1 MHVLLMQV
9 VSDLSI
15 TMSLDLKS
23 TDWNPSSAGLN
34 TKGVV
39 CLVMGEGRVGSR
51 VRFCNL

>member
-1 MHVLLMQV
+1 MHVSLIQAV
-9 VSDLSI
+9 GDLSI
-15 TMSLDLKS
+15 AMSLDLKS
-23 TDWNPSSAGLN
+23 TDWNPSSAGLD